1 MEEGAAVLS
10 GGNFFRNFFH
20 DTDGAMT
27 GLLIIDDDAKLSRLL
42 AEYFEAHGFAV
53 ETAPDGK
60 QGLEM
65 ATSGRFDAVMLDLM
79 LPEMDGCEVLRRLRA
94 VSDVPV
100 LMLTGRGEEADRIV
114 GLELGADD
122 YVPKTFSSR
131 ELLAR
136 LRAIL
141 RRSQGQVQQSSQA
154 GQPAA
159 GHAAIPSDA
168 REPIRIGD
176 LEIDPGAR
184 QVTVSGQLIPMTK
197 VEFDLV
203 HALARGRGL
212 VKSRETLLDEVAGRQ
227 FDVFDRSVDVHI
239 ASVRRK
245 LNDDPKSPQYIET
258 VRGAGYVMR

>member
-1 MEEGAAVLS
+1 M
-10 GGNFFRNFFH
+10 
-20 DTDGAMT
+20 DGTVT
-27 GLLIIDDDAKLSRLL
+27 GLLIIDDDTKLSRLL
-42 AEYFEAHGFAV
+42 AEYFEAHGYSV
-53 ETAPDGK
+53 ETASDGK
-60 QGLEM
+60 RGLDM
-65 ATSGRFDAVMLDLM
+65 ATSRRFDAVLLDLM

-122 YVPKTFSSR
+122 YVPKTFSPR

-141 RRSQGQVQQSSQA
+141 RRSQGQVQ
-154 GQPAA
+154 AA
-159 GHAAIPSDA
+159 PVAECGANPENLTP
-168 REPIRIGD
+168 EPIRIGE

-184 QVTVSGQLIPMTK
+184 QVSVSGQLIPMTK
-197 VEFDLV
+197 VEFDLI
-203 HALARGRGL
+203 HSLARGRGL

-245 LNDDPKSPQYIET
+245 LKDDPKSPQYIET